1 MDIAGIQLNNI
12 YKVYDN
18 NKASNKV
25 NKQPVKTGGRD
36 ELSISET
43 AREFQVA
50 LNASKQ
56 VDEIRYDKVN
66 EAKQKLTDGTYKLSS
81 DLIADSILA
90 KL

>member
-12 YKVYDN
+12 YKVYGN

-25 NKQPVKTGGRD
+25 NNKEVKTTGKD

-56 VDEIRYDKVN
+56 VDDVRVDKVS
-66 EAKQKLTDGTYKLSS
+66 ELKQKLTDGTYKLSS